1 MKNLFTDLESE
12 LTKNLAETPTE
23 AKPRPKRGLGKRVL
37 IPFRFSA
44 AARKQ
49 LKVIAAQQGK
59 KQQDL
64 ATEALNDLF
73 CKYGR
78 KPVA

>member
-1 MKNLFTDLESE
+1 MKPLLSDLETE
-12 LTKNLAETPTE
+12 LSKNLAETEPE
-23 AKPRPKRGLGKRVL
+23 AKPRPKRGLGTRVL
-37 IPFRFSA
+37 IPFRFNT